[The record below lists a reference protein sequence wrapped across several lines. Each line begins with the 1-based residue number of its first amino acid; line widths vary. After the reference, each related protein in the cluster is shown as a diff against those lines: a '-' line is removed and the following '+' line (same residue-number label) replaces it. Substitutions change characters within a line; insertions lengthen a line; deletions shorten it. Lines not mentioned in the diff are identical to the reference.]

1 MDRSIVFENA
11 QTLNKFMTNERILY
25 RMNELTLELLWTA
38 FPDKNEKILP
48 YVEGQRRM
56 KSHSHSFCETHF
68 CTRGT
73 VIYRLADGHDYTI
86 NAGDTILIRENVE
99 HEQYAIS
106 EGARKISMAYRL
118 TENQAVY
125 NRADKSCLLDAI
137 VIHDSGALFALFQ
150 QINEE
155 FKTQRL
161 GFRDMIGSL
170 LFQITMEYER
180 HISAAPSAD
189 AVIQRIDKRV
199 EEIKTFINDNLSTD
213 ITTMDV
219 ADVLHLSKRQIN
231 RIVLKEF
238 GTSCNSLI
246 KQVKHKKAQE
256 LLLYSDKSIQDIA
269 SELGYSNVYSF
280 SKFFKSQE
288 GMPPALFRRSHYS
301 Y

>member
-1 MDRSIVFENA
+1 MERDTVWDNA
-11 QTLNKFMTNERILY
+11 QLLNQFMTNERISFRANDL
-25 RMNELTLELLWTA
+25 MLEMLWAA
-38 FPDKNEKILP
+38 FPVEYEKAASHGNRQKP
-48 YVEGQRRM
+48 
-56 KSHSHSFCETHF
+56 KFHSHSFCETHY
-68 CTRGT
+68 CTSGT
-73 VIYRLADGHDYTI
+73 YIYRLVDGREFVM

-99 HEQYAIS
+99 HEQYAIT

-118 TENQAVY
+118 TENQTVF
-125 NRADKSCLLDAI
+125 NRADKSCLLDAT
-137 VIHDSGALFALFQ
+137 VIHDSGSLFALFQ

-155 FKTQRL
+155 FKAQRL

-199 EEIKTFINDNLSTD
+199 EEIKTFISDNLSSD